1 MYVELFPYLAHDL
14 TLESDCALASGAAD
28 FHVVPLPE
36 LDRVLCHGAA
46 WTISEIEAM
55 GQSHVTIRKAKS
67 RVQNHRAYSPEG
79 QVAVPEFEGDV
90 VPRLGVPSD
99 EEDAVDLVGPDR
111 HLDVHLALHLRVLA
125 PVQGEVAVAR
135 EPDVAHLLLLELVAA
150 RRAADVVRPLIVEE
164 SQLLPADLESLD
176 L

>member
-55 GQSHVTIRKAKS
+55 GQSHVTIRKTES

-90 VPRLGVPSD
+90 MPRLGVSGN
-99 EEDAVDLVGPDR
+99 EEDPVDLLGPDR
-111 HLDVHLALHLRVLA
+111 HLDVHLSVHLCVLV

-135 EPDVAHLLLLELVAA
+135 EPHVAHLLLLELVAA